1 MPISEDHAPAPTLRV
16 VLVDTRDERRGL
28 MRNLVDGSESG
39 ASVVAE
45 AGDRD
50 AALLMVDEQR
60 ADVVLLDVQ
69 MPIADGLGTIR
80 DLRGSFPGLGIVVCS
95 FDLDRAIVQDALAQ
109 GADACLAKPAGRGDV
124 LAALGAACSGKP
136 SSSEALR
143 GMPASSAG
151 GSA

>member
-69 MPIADGLGTIR
+69 MPIADGLGANVHLPLWLLGGTI
-80 DLRGSFPGLGIVVCS
+80 GLMMVV
-95 FDLDRAIVQDALAQ
+95 
-109 GADACLAKPAGRGDV
+109 
-124 LAALGAACSGKP
+124 ALGSGLM
-136 SSSEALR
+136 ALR
-143 GMPASSAG
+143 TVWRVEVGILLH
-151 GSA
+151 

>member
-1 MPISEDHAPAPTLRV
+1 MLISEDHAPAPTLRV
-16 VLVDTRDERRGL
+16 VLVDARQERRGL

-80 DLRGSFPGLGIVVCS
+80 DLRGSFPRLGIVVCS
-95 FDLDRAIVQDALAQ
+95 FDLDRAIVQDARAQ

-143 GMPASSAG
+143 GMPA
-151 GSA
+151 